1 MRAIRHGNRL
11 RNFLSVGIA
20 ASLLFSS
27 ACALKQADEAKIS
40 GPMAL
45 RMADGSSISRS
56 DSDDY
61 NPYLVKLS
69 DGYLMAAFGSDRTCG
84 SCTSGK
90 HHIFVTK
97 SLSVYNDDGVLPYFN
112 SPQPLTLSSAEQPW
126 DSAITFAMTK
136 ASSGVRIYV
145 NNSSGD
151 IVYADLASGATDTSS
166 LTAINNTL
174 WKTLKVVGIAVSG
187 SSLFARSTSTGQI
200 YLFSP
205 DSSDATLN
213 AMNSSQGSNSIMQI
227 NPQHV
232 PRQDAFF
239 TIQGNQVQTSSYMS
253 MGGPVT
259 ALGISLANAR
269 VQIRNLSVLYSGN
282 RAGELVMLSGVPEGD
297 TKQDMYIV
305 EGVTPSLLWDQ
316 TFPKPG
322 EQMFN
327 PSSGNGAFTTFQAAS
342 FVLGS
347 SNFTTK
353 GTTGS
358 FDIIDMDDQM
368 GTLYLSQKTGGKL
381 HVFNLMP
388 NVNNATASFIVTGFN
403 GAVAVDGPMMIRTNN
418 TTAAADLSFFMP
430 MPNTGGAFG
439 APAFGQGSTGAT
451 CTQSEFANTNEQL
464 EASAGK
470 LVLPDNANNRVL
482 IWNAMPV
489 NGAQLPNLVL
499 GQSTFTSCTAGAVGP
514 NTIKTPGKPWTNGQ
528 KLVVADAGY
537 HRVLIWNNFPTTN
550 GQAPDIVLGQPN
562 FTSGAA
568 NNGGPSASSL
578 SAPAAVASDG
588 LRLAVLDKG
597 NNRVL
602 IWNTFPTTN
611 NQPANV
617 VLGQNDFTHVTA
629 NDDNQDN
636 VDDNASNPASGRVF
650 KAPSAI
656 LMTPNALLVSD
667 FAHERVLIFLNQ

>member
-1 MRAIRHGNRL
+1 MRIIKQGKQARHVLLMAILALGMQ
-11 RNFLSVGIA
+11 F
-20 ASLLFSS
+20 S

-40 GPMAL
+40 GALAL
-45 RMADGSSISRS
+45 RMADGTAISQA

-61 NPYLVKLS
+61 NPYLVRLS
-69 DGYLMAAFGSDRTCG
+69 DGYLIAVFGSDRSCG
-84 SCTSGK
+84 SCTAGK

-97 SLSVYNDDGVLPYFN
+97 SLSTYNDDGILPYFN
-112 SPQPLTLSSAEQPW
+112 SPQPLTLSAAEQAW
-126 DSAITFAMTK
+126 DATISFAMTK
-136 ASSGVRIYV
+136 ASSGIRIYV
-145 NNSSGD
+145 NNTSGD
-151 IVYADLASGATDTSS
+151 IVYADLASGSSDTTA
-166 LTAINNTL
+166 LTAINNTS
-174 WKTLKVVGIAVSG
+174 WKTLKIVGIAVSG

-213 AMNSSQGSNSIMQI
+213 AMNSSQGSGSIAQI

-259 ALGISLANAR
+259 ALGISLANAH

-282 RAGELVMLSGVPEGD
+282 RGGELVLLSGVPDGES
-297 TKQDMYIV
+297 KQEMYIV

-322 EQMFN
+322 EQNFN

-347 SNFTTK
+347 ANFTTK

-358 FDIIDMDDQM
+358 FDIIDMDAQM

-388 NVNNATASFIVTGFN
+388 NVNNATASFIVTGYN
-403 GAVAVDGPMMIRTNN
+403 GAIAVDGPMMVRTNN
-418 TTAAADLSFFMP
+418 TTAAADLAFYAP
-430 MPNTGGAFG
+430 MPNSGGTFG
-439 APAFGQGSTGAT
+439 APAFGIGTTGAT
-451 CTQSEFANTNEQL
+451 CTQSEFSNSNEQL

-470 LVLPDNANNRVL
+470 LILPDNTNNRLL

-489 NGAQLPNLVL
+489 NGSQLPNLVL
-499 GQSTFTSCTAGAVGP
+499 GQSTFTGCTAGAVGP
-514 NTIKTPGKPWTNGQ
+514 NTLKTPGKPWTNGQ

-562 FTSGAA
+562 FSSGSA

-636 VDDNASNPASGRVF
+636 VDDNGSNPASGRVF
-650 KAPSAI
+650 KTPSAI
-656 LMTPNALLVSD
+656 FMTPNALLVSD